1 MIYLF
6 IGILTFWYFY
16 KKFGAPVFV
25 ESKKTTILNLL
36 MVIIMVLIWPAFVVM
51 EIIRRIRGEE

>member
-1 MIYLF
+1 MLYLF

-25 ESKKTTILNLL
+25 KNKKTTILNLL
-36 MVIIMVLIWPAFVVM
+36 MVIIMILFWPAFVVV